1 MNDEQETP
9 RRLRSYESHDIA
21 VTYDARRCI
30 HSAECVRGLSEVFDP
45 DRVPWVDPDRADAS
59 AIAEVVERCPTGAL
73 HYRRKDGGSPEAPDT
88 ENVARV
94 GPDGPIYV
102 RGRIR
107 IELPGGDVLD
117 ETRVAFC
124 RCGASKDKPF
134 CDGSHEQA
142 GYRDSGAIQGGRL
155 VPLEELPDETAG
167 DTEEAGTNAEVVT
180 FRCAPNGPLLV
191 RGPLRVEGTDGSQ
204 SAGHKGALCRCGYSS
219 TRPFC
224 DGSHRDA
231 DFEAD

>member
-1 MNDEQETP
+1 MNDDQQRT
-9 RRLRSYESHDIA
+9 RRLRTYESDDIA
-21 VTYDARRCI
+21 ITYDPRRCI
-30 HSAECVRGLSEVFDP
+30 HSAECVRGLRRVFDP
-45 DRVPWVDPDRADAS
+45 DRVPWIDPEQAEART
-59 AIAEVVERCPTGAL
+59 IAEVIERCPTGAL
-73 HYRRKDGGSPEAPDT
+73 HHRRKDGGPSEAPDP

-94 GPDGPIYV
+94 GPDGPVYV

-107 IELPGGDVLD
+107 IELPGDDVLD

-142 GYRDSGAIQGGRL
+142 GFRDSGAIQGGRL
-155 VPLEELPDETAG
+155 VPLEELADGTADDGEADPDAG
-167 DTEEAGTNAEVVT
+167 VVT
-180 FRCAPNGPLLV
+180 FRGAPNGPLLV
-191 RGPLRVEGTDGSQ
+191 RGPLRVEGTDGSR
-204 SAGHKGALCRCGYSS
+204 STGHKGALCRCGHSS

-224 DGSHRDA
+224 DGSHRDE

>member
-1 MNDEQETP
+1 MS
-9 RRLRSYESHDIA
+9 RKLRTYESDDVA
-21 VTYDARRCI
+21 VTYDPRRCI
-30 HSAECVRGLSEVFDP
+30 HSAECVRGLRRVFDP
-45 DRVPWVDPDRADAS
+45 DRVPWIDPNQAEAQ

-73 HYRRKDGGSPEAPDT
+73 HYERKDGEPAEAPDAG
-88 ENVARV
+88 NVARV
-94 GPDGPIYV
+94 GPDGPVFV

-134 CDGSHEQA
+134 CDGSHEEA
-142 GYRDSGAIQGGRL
+142 GFRDPGAIEGGRL
-155 VPLEELPDETAG
+155 VPLEDMADGTGG
-167 DTEEAGTNAEVVT
+167 DAGTSGDAGVVT
-180 FRCAPNGPLLV
+180 FTGAANGPLLV
-191 RGPLRVEGTDGSQ
+191 RGPLRVEGTDGSS
-204 SAGHKGALCRCGYSS
+204 SAGHKGALCRCGHSS

-231 DFEAD
+231 GFEAD

>member
-1 MNDEQETP
+1 MS
-9 RRLRSYESHDIA
+9 RRLRTYESDDIA
-21 VTYDARRCI
+21 VTYDPRRCI
-30 HSAECVRGLSEVFDP
+30 HSAECVRGLPQVFDP
-45 DRVPWVDPDRADAS
+45 DRVPWIEPDQADAQT
-59 AIAEVVERCPTGAL
+59 IAEVVERCPTGAL
-73 HYRRKDGGSPEAPDT
+73 HYRRKDGGPVETPDP

-94 GPDGPIYV
+94 GPDGPVYV

-107 IELPGGDVLD
+107 VELPGGDAIE

-134 CDGSHEQA
+134 CDGRHEET
-142 GYRDSGAIQGGRL
+142 GFRDPGAIEGGRL
-155 VPLEELPDETAG
+155 VPLEELTEGTADDAEPDAG
-167 DTEEAGTNAEVVT
+167 VVT

-191 RGPLRVEGTDGSQ
+191 RGPLRVEGTDGSR
-204 SAGHKGALCRCGYSS
+204 STGHKGALCRCGQSS

-231 DFEAD
+231 GFEAD